1 MDLEI
6 THDPVNQKFYT
17 LIEGKE
23 AYSRYMMRDKNTI
36 DIRSTYVPAEF
47 RRQGIAAKIAEK
59 VLEFAREQDYTII
72 PTCSYIKAFI
82 VKRDL
87 YKELITRA

>member
-6 THDPVNQKFYT
+6 IHDPVNQKFYT
-17 LIEGKE
+17 IIEGKE
-23 AYSRYMMRDKNTI
+23 AYIRYMMRDKNTI

-59 VLEFAREQDYTII
+59 VLEFAREQEYTII
-72 PTCSYIKAFI
+72 PTCSY
-82 VKRDL
+82 VKSFVAKKDM